1 MEGTVLVFRQPTHAI
16 LGTQEQL
23 VGELEPVSHQENGM
37 DGLQYALKINITKF

>member
-1 MEGTVLVFRQPTHAI
+1 MEGTVLVLRQSTHVI

-37 DGLQYALKINITKF
+37 DGLQYALKIKF